1 MIVLARQN
9 YENDEYYLN
18 KYGRVVLFNMQG
30 MRNQYSK
37 SGVVRNQRKHIRNTF
52 ILASKYQ
59 QCCTTSGVEL
69 SAQLEEKENR
79 MVMRRVLF
87 LPGRSNSVYWARN

>member
-1 MIVLARQN
+1 MMRMMSITLIKM
-9 YENDEYYLN
+9 D
-18 KYGRVVLFNMQG
+18 RVVLFNMQG

-37 SGVVRNQRKHIRNTF
+37 SDVVRNQRKHIRNTF
-52 ILASKYQ
+52 ILKYQ

>member
-1 MIVLARQN
+1 MMRMMSITLIKM
-9 YENDEYYLN
+9 D
-18 KYGRVVLFNMQG
+18 RVVLFNMQG

-37 SGVVRNQRKHIRNTF
+37 SDVVRNQRKHIRNTF